1 MSTQTRRYPDALGAY
16 VRLVT
21 GRRTKWAVV
30 AFGIVLAGLLVPLGG
45 KLAPLE
51 KNSSASFL
59 PAGAPSTEVAA
70 YQAAHGAPSPLP
82 ALVVFARTGGL
93 GPSDRA
99 AIEGAR
105 EAVGALH
112 LPGASQPGPV
122 RWSPTGRAA
131 TFEVPITAATPTT
144 TVVDDVKTVRSVVGQ
159 RAAAASGRAA
169 AASGRA
175 AAGLEVAVGGPAG
188 SAADASN
195 AFAGVNGRLLAVT
208 GAIVAV
214 LLLLIYR
221 SPLLWLVPLAS
232 VGLAAGWAQGA
243 AYGLAKAGFT
253 INGMVVGI
261 MSVLVFGAG
270 TDYALLLVAR
280 YREELRR
287 RHDHHE
293 AVAVALRRAA
303 PAIVTSGVTVVL
315 ALLCLLV
322 AQLSDIAALGPA
334 CAVGIVCALFA
345 QLAFLPALL
354 AVVGRR
360 AFWPFVP
367 RGTEHRSS
375 RPAGLWARLGEGL
388 VRHPRPVWLG
398 LTVALAAC
406 SAGLLAYQGGVNQDN
421 GFRTQVG
428 SVTAQK
434 LLSADFPGHGP
445 APAVVLVRPP
455 SALGAAMRVVK
466 ATPGTGA
473 LGRPRPLGRAVTWQ
487 GALQVARSMLAADG
501 TPAQESGTS
510 KFFNERAEQSL
521 APLLHAAAL
530 SDGEFDLGDV
540 HRWVRRKDWSQPEA
554 LLSGEPLEALE
565 NLTVGSKESL
575 GDTLGKIGTILRA
588 YEDPTVRRNT
598 AEAIWSPA
606 EMLEGADTLY
616 VVYGPDAARLAPVY
630 TALIDEVID
639 AARRKALRDG
649 PMDPPLWLLLDEA
662 GTGLALADLPATL
675 ARSRGEGI
683 RFLTAWQDLGQL
695 RKQYGDEGRS
705 GILGNSAAQVWWPP
719 DDGDTARYLSDA
731 LGHQQVK
738 QVSRSKSKG
747 KGDTSESESIGSM
760 AVLDAGE
767 ARTLAGPLLLYRGKP
782 AAELETI
789 PYYKDKL
796 LKRRAGTV
804 MSEGV
809 VANVDEVESEV
820 ESEPESEAIT
830 L

>member
-1 MSTQTRRYPDALGAY
+1 MKANEEIEQVEKDGGEIVGAVAGAVAVVVLLPAVVIGLVVIVALRALHRGWWWA
-16 VRLVT
+16 
-21 GRRTKWAVV
+21 GIPAVV
-30 AFGIVLAGLLVPLGG
+30 A
-45 KLAPLE
+45 
-51 KNSSASFL
+51 
-59 PAGAPSTEVAA
+59 
-70 YQAAHGAPSPLP
+70 
-82 ALVVFARTGGL
+82 
-93 GPSDRA
+93 
-99 AIEGAR
+99 
-105 EAVGALH
+105 
-112 LPGASQPGPV
+112 
-122 RWSPTGRAA
+122 
-131 TFEVPITAATPTT
+131 
-144 TVVDDVKTVRSVVGQ
+144 
-159 RAAAASGRAA
+159 
-169 AASGRA
+169 
-175 AAGLEVAVGGPAG
+175 
-188 SAADASN
+188 
-195 AFAGVNGRLLAVT
+195 
-208 GAIVAV
+208 
-214 LLLLIYR
+214 
-221 SPLLWLVPLAS
+221 
-232 VGLAAGWAQGA
+232 
-243 AYGLAKAGFT
+243 
-253 INGMVVGI
+253 
-261 MSVLVFGAG
+261 
-270 TDYALLLVAR
+270 
-280 YREELRR
+280 
-287 RHDHHE
+287 
-293 AVAVALRRAA
+293 
-303 PAIVTSGVTVVL
+303 
-315 ALLCLLV
+315 
-322 AQLSDIAALGPA
+322 
-334 CAVGIVCALFA
+334 
-345 QLAFLPALL
+345 L
-354 AVVGRR
+354 AVVTLYPGLSS
-360 AFWPFVP
+360 AGHSYVAGYGGVIGQMTHHSHAAGV
-367 RGTEHRSS
+367 GTILGGVL
-375 RPAGLWARLGEGL
+375 PLAAVLGTILGVVGAGLAERRWPLTGVPGRARAGQPHHGRGMRPDAPTATRREVKDLVVRGAEDRRLVLGKIHGRWIAAGPEDHVVTIAPTGSGKTSALVIPAVLRLGGPL
-388 VRHPRPVWLG
+388 VVTSSKG
-398 LTVALAAC
+398 DIVEDAYGTGTLAWR
-406 SAGLLAYQGGVNQDN
+406 S
-421 GFRTQVG
+421 R
-428 SVTAQK
+428 
-434 LLSADFPGHGP
+434 
-445 APAVVLVRPP
+445 
-455 SALGAAMRVVK
+455 LGACHVFDPSGSTSYPCV
-466 ATPGTGA
+466 PWS
-473 LGRPRPLGRAVTWQ
+473 PLGRAIEWQ